1 VRTTVT
7 LDPDVERMLR
17 ERVRVSRKSFKQVLN
32 NAVREALRNEVQPGA
47 RARFVVKARPMF
59 LLTGIDPAREISAR
73 RFCGSPN
80 AFRPDEVEA
89 FLRN

>member
-1 VRTTVT
+1 
-7 LDPDVERMLR
+7 MLR

-59 LLTGIDPAREISAR
+59 LLTGIDPARLSEIA
-73 RFCGSPN
+73 
-80 AFRPDEVEA
+80 DDLEVEA
-89 FLRN
+89 FLRTSRRLQRLQDDTPP